1 MKSSPPQDDDDDFC
15 DEEID
20 DCDIGTSRNKV
31 KKGWLKKQGR
41 SGFLKS
47 WTERYFVLNSGTLSY
62 YENEHHMLP
71 YGTELKVSL
80 IRLPSAVVHWLI
92 DDADDTDVM
101 TCTTTYCTIG
111 RHVPYQD

>member
-41 SGFLKS
+41 SGFLNS

-80 IRLPSAVVHWLI
+80 IRLPSAVVH
-92 DDADDTDVM
+92 
-101 TCTTTYCTIG
+101 
-111 RHVPYQD
+111 